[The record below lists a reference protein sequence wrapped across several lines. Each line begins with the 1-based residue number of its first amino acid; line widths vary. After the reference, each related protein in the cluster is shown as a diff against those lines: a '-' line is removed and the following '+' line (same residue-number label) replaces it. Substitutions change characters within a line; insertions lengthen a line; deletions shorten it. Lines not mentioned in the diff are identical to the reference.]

1 MMGREEFSVWQ
12 YFSDPEQAPEC
23 VRRYVSAE
31 EAVKA
36 ACHYTTSVGA
46 RSGFVE
52 RVIITDGGDCTVF
65 DWRKGIGVIWPEKL
79 EPATEGDPQ

>member
-1 MMGREEFSVWQ
+1 MGREEFSVWQ
-12 YFSDPEQAPEC
+12 FFSDPEQAPEC
-23 VRRYVSAE
+23 VRQWVSAA

-46 RSGFVE
+46 RFGLVE

-65 DWRKGIGVIWPEKL
+65 EWRKGVGIVWPELL
-79 EPATEGDPQ
+79 EPQP

>member
-1 MMGREEFSVWQ
+1 MNEPEFSVCQ
-12 YFSDPEQAPEC
+12 FFIDGSHEY
-23 VRRYVSAE
+23 VRRFVSAE

-46 RSGFVE
+46 KLGVVE

-65 DWRKGIGVIWPEKL
+65 DWRKGVGVIWPEKV
-79 EPATEGDPQ
+79 T